1 MPKPFADVSARTQ
14 VRRLRELARTA
25 LPAWGLRDATLRL
38 LFHGYNTTF
47 RVDAADGRRY
57 ALRVNTQPGKTA
69 QHLAGEV
76 AWLAALSA
84 ETALHVPT
92 PQRTRDGALSAVV
105 TSPDHDWALPVVLF
119 SWLDGRNL
127 GNRWTADQAHAV
139 GVAMATL
146 HDHAERWTM
155 PAGASFSDFGSVL
168 TDLPNRLGDHRA
180 LSAEQSAL
188 LVEAMN
194 RAQHFQDEVFAAG
207 PVIPLHADLHGGNL
221 KWRRGVSPSSTGG
234 GVSTSSTDGGVWT
247 SVLSVFDFDDAGYG
261 PPALD
266 LAISAYYLRDDE
278 GAEVAMKAGYATV
291 RPLPAVTDEQ
301 FEAMV
306 AGRNLLLVNDVIEQP
321 NADTQAMTPA
331 YVAASVRRLRHWLDT
346 GRYRRTLLDGEQPA
360 AAR

>member
-1 MPKPFADVSARTQ
+1 M
-14 VRRLRELARTA
+14 
-25 LPAWGLRDATLRL
+25 
-38 LFHGYNTTF
+38 
-47 RVDAADGRRY
+47 
-57 ALRVNTQPGKTA
+57 
-69 QHLAGEV
+69 

-221 KWRRGVSPSSTGG
+221 KWRRGVSTSSTDGEVSRSSTGG
-234 GVSTSSTDGGVWT
+234 GVST

-278 GAEVAMKAGYATV
+278 GAEVAMKPGTPPSPFTGRLRA
-291 RPLPAVTDEQ
+291 EQ

-346 GRYRRTLLDGEQPA
+346 GRYRRTLPDGEQPA
-360 AAR
+360 VSL